1 MIKNKKRSDYYI
13 KSLKR
18 SIQILNSFT
27 LQKKELGI
35 TELSKKLNLHK
46 STIHRILVTLEDE
59 NIVMK
64 NKISQKY
71 RLGMKLFE
79 YGNIT
84 IDQFEIKKY
93 ALPIVEDLAK
103 KTEESIDLNIIIDD
117 KRVSVEKIESL
128 HEIRAIIQLGRS
140 LPLYCGGSGKAIL
153 AFLPASKI
161 ERIISKEN
169 LISLGP
175 KTITDQSILREHLK
189 EIRKNG
195 YAQSFEERVSGSS
208 SIAAPIFDY
217 KGNVI
222 ASISISGPITRFT
235 KKKIPIFIS
244 LGGFNNLTQRFG
256 ILYRGY
262 RRRALGYDYQ
272 DRVLSKAHA
281 RRA

>member
-1 MIKNKKRSDYYI
+1 MKEKKRSDYYI
-13 KSLKR
+13 KSIKR

-35 TELSKKLNLHK
+35 TELSKMLNLHK

-59 NIVMK
+59 NIVIK

-79 YGNIT
+79 FGNIAKEQ
-84 IDQFEIKKY
+84 IELRDY
-93 ALPIVEDLAK
+93 ALPIMEDLAK
-103 KTEESIDLNIIIDD
+103 KTEESIDLNIIMDD
-117 KRVSVEKIESL
+117 KRVSVEKIESTHDL
-128 HEIRAIIQLGRS
+128 RRIIQLGRN

-161 ERIISKEN
+161 ERIIRKEN
-169 LISLGP
+169 LICLGP
-175 KTITDQSILREHLK
+175 KTITDPLILREHLK

-195 YAQSFEERVSGSS
+195 YAQSFEERVLGSS
-208 SIAAPIFDY
+208 SVAAPIFDY

-235 KKKIPIFIS
+235 KKKVPIFIC
-244 LGGFNNLTQRFG
+244 LVKEAAEE
-256 ILYRGY
+256 I
-262 RRRALGYDYQ
+262 
-272 DRVLSKAHA
+272 SKAFGYHKKA
-281 RRA
+281 IMIK